1 MIFADH
7 RFGGESTAYYDLEVG
22 RVLDEV
28 RQRGAKVVVVQAP
41 DGLKGEL
48 MGLYDALVGA
58 GASPVISADPCY
70 GGCDLAVSESAFV
83 GADLIVH
90 IGHERFDQAKGG
102 APVLYVEARHIP
114 GLGGLGEKAA
124 AYLSERG
131 IRRVGLIAS
140 VQHKA
145 LLGDL
150 GRVLEGRGVE
160 VAVDRATGGLVL
172 GCRVEAAKSLEGR
185 VDAFLYLGGGDFHAL
200 GAAMAVEKE
209 VFVAD
214 LYRNEVRDLRDLK
227 RKTLAKRWWAIA
239 EAVKAR
245 RFGVFMVAKSGQ
257 YQRATAERIGQGLE
271 SKGRAAYM
279 LIANEINWERLAPF
293 GFVEAFI
300 VTGCP
305 RIAIDNQDG
314 FRRPVLNEEDAGELL
329 KRL

>member
-1 MIFADH
+1 M
-7 RFGGESTAYYDLEVG
+7 AYYDLEVG
-22 RVLDEV
+22 RVLGEV
-28 RQRGAKVVVVQAP
+28 RRRGAKVVVVQAP
-41 DGLKGEL
+41 DGLKGQLRE
-48 MGLYDALVGA
+48 LYDTLVEA
-58 GASPVISADPCY
+58 GVSPVISADPCY
-70 GGCDLAVSESAFV
+70 GGCDLAISESAFV

-90 IGHERFDQAKGG
+90 VGHERFNQAGDG
-102 APVLYVEARHIP
+102 VPALFIEARHIP
-114 GLGGLGEKAA
+114 GLGELGEKAA
-124 AYLSERG
+124 SYLCERG

-140 VQHKA
+140 VQHRV

-150 GRVLEGRGVE
+150 GRVLEGRGLE
-160 VAVDRATGGLVL
+160 VAVDGATGGLIL
-172 GCRVEAAKSLEGR
+172 GCRVEAVKSLEGR

-200 GAAMAVEKE
+200 GAAMAVEKD

-214 LYRNEVRDLRDLK
+214 PYRNEVRDLRDLK

-239 EAVKAR
+239 EAAKAR
-245 RFGVFMVAKSGQ
+245 RFGVFMVSKSGQ
-257 YQRATAERIGQGLE
+257 FQRAAAERIRQGLE
-271 SKGRAAYM
+271 SKGRVAYM

-305 RIAIDNQDG
+305 RIAVDNQDG